1 MSEKT
6 DKNANRIFE
15 KIIPALKIVLVL
27 LIIFCIAST
36 FYKTR
41 SVRLLINLLIGI
53 PVVLIFAR
61 YMKLF
66 FGTSEN
72 YTSADIGYKSQYTD
86 SRFENV
92 TSVLKK
98 IWVVM
103 ILLSIVSIVYL
114 FNSFVTAM
122 HSHPDGSF
130 PSKIDIKIG
139 YRNAPEGTVYVDVLG
154 KIDSSDETY
163 TDFNVAPQE
172 IENGNSTKYDYLT
185 DGEPLDI
192 DENSEIA
199 RYNEDGYMSL
209 SIHSTDVRLYDL
221 DGDGCD
227 RLILNWNGSGFY
239 KKYGK
244 YKIAYVGEHGE
255 VLGVTK
261 KASHSYDPNE
271 SNSVFANGDKATY
284 SEEAE
289 PPAFYVSV
297 AIILITIALTVIVI
311 PLSIIMRIIEMARWK
326 RYVRETAHRSADRN
340 NDN

>member
-1 MSEKT
+1 MV
-6 DKNANRIFE
+6 
-15 KIIPALKIVLVL
+15 PL
-27 LIIFCIAST
+27 
-36 FYKTR
+36 
-41 SVRLLINLLIGI
+41 
-53 PVVLIFAR
+53 
-61 YMKLF
+61 
-66 FGTSEN
+66 
-72 YTSADIGYKSQYTD
+72 
-86 SRFENV
+86 
-92 TSVLKK
+92 LKK
-98 IWVVM
+98 IWVLM
-103 ILLSIVSIVYL
+103 IFLSIVCIAYL

-122 HSHPDGSF
+122 HSNPDGRF
-130 PSKIDIKIG
+130 PSKFDIKIG

-227 RLILNWNGSGFY
+227 RLILNWNGSDFY

-244 YKIAYVGEHGE
+244 YKLAYVGEHGE

-271 SNSVFANGDKATY
+271 SNSVFADGDKATY

-289 PPAFYVSV
+289 SPAFYAAVTTIV
-297 AIILITIALTVIVI
+297 LTILLTVIVI
-311 PLSIIMRIIEMARWK
+311 IASTVEKISWDSW
-326 RYVRETAHRSADRN
+326 VREQTRKDRDN
-340 NDN
+340 NGESGRNL